1 MSLVKSP
8 IFSALMAVVF
18 FLAVSVPS
26 PDAMAETKTEMRETT
41 EAGNQLIAP
50 SPALLPE
57 DVVAIQLL
65 GLALTKG
72 DSASVEM
79 RQVWAF
85 AHPSNKAIT
94 GPLERFA
101 TLFDMPAY
109 APLLGHKSHQILR
122 LAEQE
127 TMVQLQV
134 QITAANGKS
143 YVYLW
148 VLGLVNGGAQDG
160 SWMTLSVS
168 APANAGTSS

>member
-1 MSLVKSP
+1 MIDMSKFKTP
-8 IFSALMAVVF
+8 IFSAFMAVSF
-18 FLAVSVPS
+18 FLAVSAPS
-26 PDAMAETKTEMRETT
+26 PDAMAEIKAEAA
-41 EAGNQLIAP
+41 EAGSQLITP

-109 APLLGHKSHQILR
+109 APLLGHKSHEILR

-143 YVYLW
+143 YLYLW
-148 VLGLVNGGAQDG
+148 VLGRVNGGAEDG

-168 APANAGTSS
+168 APATGGTRS